1 MADTRLGSLSDGSPT
16 GTSLLPFSESGTTYS
31 GTCGEFKNAII
42 NPGTTL
48 GQVFKVTGS
57 GSSGMIDDDFC
68 LSYIISNGTAAIAQT
83 GMYPYFQ
90 VNYSG
95 VIESIDIMS
104 GTTPG
109 NATLSIWKGN
119 YDTPPTST
127 ANTIMG
133 AVGTEVITFT
143 GGTKAQG
150 TPVITAFSKGDV
162 FAINLNGAGTIP
174 FLSTM
179 IKGRKTA
186 TS

>member
-1 MADTRLGSLSDGSPT
+1 MADTRLGSLSAGTPT
-16 GTSLLPFSESGTTYS
+16 GTSLIPFSESGTTYS
-31 GTCGEFKNAII
+31 ATAGAFAGVI
-42 NPGTTL
+42 G
-48 GQVFKVTGS
+48 G
-57 GSSGMIDDDFC
+57 DFC
-68 LSYIISNGTAAIAQT
+68 FSYIISNGTSAISQT

-104 GTTPG
+104 GTSVG
-109 NATLSIWKGN
+109 NATMSVWKGN
-119 YDTPPTST
+119 YGTPPTST

-162 FAINLNGAGTIP
+162 FAINLNGAGTIT

-179 IKGRKTA
+179 IKGKKTA
-186 TS
+186 VS